1 MFFLIR
7 RSLWVKF
14 QTREDVI
21 VMILIVEAHSNAAV
35 TIHAI
40 SCCVIYKL
48 LKLFPQKWSQ

>member
-14 QTREDVI
+14 QTTEDVI